1 MQASLLPAAPAG
13 FEVRLALTKG
23 HGDETR
29 QALAKADLLL
39 KRGPM
44 TLLGPLAPD
53 AALCETYRRR
63 GMLEGSPT
71 EYRAPTRIVV
81 VPLTGLPKAC
91 IRKWRENGH
100 EVLDLTLPAVRR
112 AQTALG
118 LLTLEHCLPIVIGQ
132 HDAPEALAI
141 AGESQGCKVC
151 EDADQAA
158 ELPFAPKFGL
168 VCQTTISKRR
178 AHAVA
183 EALRLRHPDS
193 RIVFLDTTTPAMTER
208 ERSVDGLSRW
218 ADSNIVAGER
228 NDSSV
233 RALIEAARRLGL
245 AAHAVPNAGALDLR
259 DFTGCHRIGIT
270 AGEFS
275 PDAVAD
281 GIAARLE
288 TEAAAEG

>member
-1 MQASLLPAAPAG
+1 MQASLLSALQ
-13 FEVRLALTKG
+13 VRFALSKG
-23 HGDETR
+23 HGEETR
-29 QALAKADLLL
+29 NTLTKTDLLL
-39 KRGPM
+39 KRGPI
-44 TLLGPLAPD
+44 TILGPLAPD
-53 AALCETYRRR
+53 AALCEAYRRR

-71 EYRAPTRIVV
+71 EYRAPTKTVV
-81 VPLTGLPKAC
+81 IPLTGLPKAC
-91 IRKWRENGH
+91 LRRWRENGH
-100 EVLDLTLPAVRR
+100 DILDLTLPAIRR
-112 AQTALG
+112 AQTALS
-118 LLTLEHCLPIVIGQ
+118 LLALEHCRPIVIG
-132 HDAPEALAI
+132 HPEDSEALAI
-141 AGESQGCKVC
+141 AGEAPGCKVV

-158 ELPFAPKFGL
+158 ELAFAPKFGL
-168 VCQTTISKRR
+168 VCQTTISRR
-178 AHAVA
+178 LAHAVA

-193 RIVFLDTTTPAMTER
+193 RIVFLDTTNPAMTER

-218 ADSNIVAGER
+218 ADSIIVAGER

-245 AAHAVPNAGALDLR
+245 AAHAVPDAGALDLR
-259 DFTGCHRIGIT
+259 DFAGCHRIGIT

>member
-1 MQASLLPAAPAG
+1 MHARLLSAATLQIRLAPARG
-13 FEVRLALTKG
+13 HSAETRKALTKC
-23 HGDETR
+23 
-29 QALAKADLLL
+29 DLRL
-39 KRGPM
+39 KRGPV

-53 AALCETYRRR
+53 ATLCEAYRRR

-71 EYRAPTRIVV
+71 EYRAPTRTVV

-91 IRKWRENGH
+91 LRKWRETGH
-100 EVLDLTLPAVRR
+100 DILDLTLPAVRR

-118 LLTLEHCLPIVIGQ
+118 LLALEHCKPVVIG
-132 HDAPEALAI
+132 HRDDPEALAI
-141 AGESQGCKVC
+141 AGDAPGCTVI

-218 ADSNIVAGER
+218 ADAIIVAGEPS
-228 NDSSV
+228 DSSV

-245 AAHAVPNAGALDLR
+245 AAHAVPNPGALDLHQLADAR
-259 DFTGCHRIGIT
+259 RIGIT

-275 PDAVAD
+275 PDPVAE

>member
-1 MQASLLPAAPAG
+1 MQASLLPAPG
-13 FEVRLALTKG
+13 LQIRLALVKG
-23 HGDETR
+23 HGPETR
-29 QALAKADLLL
+29 AALAKADLRL
-39 KRGPM
+39 KRGPV

-71 EYRAPTRIVV
+71 EYRAPTQTVV

-91 IRKWRENGH
+91 IRKWRDNGH
-100 EVLDLTLPAVRR
+100 DILDLTLPAVRR

-118 LLTLEHCLPIVIGQ
+118 LLALEHCRPVVIGH

-141 AGESQGCKVC
+141 SGETPGGKVC

-168 VCQTTISKRR
+168 VCQTTISKRQ

-218 ADSNIVAGER
+218 ADAIIVAGDPS
-228 NDSSV
+228 DSSV

-245 AAHAVPNAGALDLR
+245 AAHAVPNPGALELPH
-259 DFTGCHRIGIT
+259 FGTFSRIGVT

-275 PDAVAD
+275 PDAVAE

-288 TEAAAEG
+288 TELAPE

>member
-1 MQASLLPAAPAG
+1 MQANLLPSLQ
-13 FEVRLALTKG
+13 VRFALAKG

-29 QALAKADLLL
+29 KALAKLDLRL
-39 KRGPM
+39 KRGPV
-44 TLLGPLAPD
+44 TILGALAPD

-71 EYRAPTRIVV
+71 EYRAPTHTVV

-91 IRKWRENGH
+91 IRRWRENGH
-100 EVLDLTLPAVRR
+100 DLLDLTLPAIRR

-118 LLTLEHCLPIVIGQ
+118 LLSLEHCSPIIIGH
-132 HDAPEALAI
+132 HDDPEALAI
-141 AGESQGCKVC
+141 AGETLGCKVL

-158 ELPFAPKFGL
+158 ALPFAPKFGL

-193 RIVFLDTTTPAMTER
+193 RIVFLDTTSPAMTER

-218 ADSNIVAGER
+218 ADSIIVAGER

-245 AAHAVPNAGALDLR
+245 AAHPVPNAGALDLR
-259 DFTGCHRIGIT
+259 DFAGFHRIGIT